1 LVSVNGEPAYEIVG
15 APAFTVNVTVAVVL
29 PPEFVA
35 VTVYTPAGFFVR
47 LGVPEITPVLVLKL
61 SPVCAVRSGLI
72 A

>member
-1 LVSVNGEPAYEIVG
+1 MNGEPAYEIVG

-35 VTVYTPAGFFVR
+35 VTVYTPAGFLVVV
-47 LGVPEITPVLVLKL
+47 GVPEITPLEVLKL
-61 SPVCAVRSGLI
+61 KPVCAVRSGLI